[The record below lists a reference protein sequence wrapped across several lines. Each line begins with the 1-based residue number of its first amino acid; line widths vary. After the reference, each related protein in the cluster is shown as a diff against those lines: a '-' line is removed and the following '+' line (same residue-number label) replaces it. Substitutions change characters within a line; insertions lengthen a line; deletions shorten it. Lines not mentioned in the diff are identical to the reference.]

1 MLKFSSI
8 RKISSKKW
16 LLRESKKYIKV
27 ASFYDRLNNFDES
40 DFVYANAMSMMR
52 LAQEQKDEEP
62 DVEYQTEDIDPNPIN
77 PESQGESDFVNRFG
91 LPGYSEEEVLSGY
104 GMGLD
109 PANKYTTPYNSDKYN
124 IFGFYSPKISGQ
136 IESINTFI
144 QALSVGGSN
153 VSISLK
159 SLAEKYKELYEIPD
173 MRRNIESAVDTAL
186 SYYYKNPL
194 YIKLELILGNAYY
207 TFKDNLRNGASG
219 VDATTVKFIKDINDQ
234 KQQRSEAYNNY
245 LNIIKDLMA
254 QYNIPQD
261 QDVISFFYRMYY
273 GNRYNFDS
281 LKNSIRQFNYNEF
294 RFAASITSGSQEQF
308 FKNLKIVQDAG
319 IDFVKKFMEVRGLTH
334 LKEFYFDS
342 ISKFKSSRGDE
353 FEKRS
358 IMNQKLILPFI
369 DKVSNLLLDFDI
381 KQSKSL
387 SRYDLTSI
395 MAAFTPEEFAQK
407 IKDGVIR
414 LEGQYDNGSDL
425 NYVSAMVIKSKINP
439 EDLEYCEANNTTFNL
454 NKEVVVLKLIADKG
468 KEIFPFLHKNW
479 ARFKF
484 FHASEKEPPLFDLN
498 LYFDYVV
505 KYEDQMNNLVGCTEL
520 NKMYSFLG
528 NDILKYK
535 PTEISLMASSRSEL
549 GNFYDGQ
556 FPITP
561 EIIEKYADEADMK
574 FLLSQPSFGYEITI
588 SKEKTENAK
597 KFIEDEFGSSLV
609 DNRKINYLLFCLG
622 KIDFDIYYN
631 IGSFMNKTQTGIPYK
646 FKDRLKSISDRGFF
660 IGDMNECGK
669 NKSFGDIH
677 KDSVASVVDSYD
689 REKFIQDYD
698 KVKSSI
704 ERTPL
709 YQHLKPGTSE
719 YEKIFLTMMLN
730 FRSRNRNPN
739 IMLRLFDDIVD
750 ASIYNLRESENCRS
764 AQLLAGNDLSSF
776 TPKKLAEYSV
786 LSSIVG
792 NVIEN
797 VYFKEYQGFINFLHT
812 KSLYDVEPEKIQE
825 YINQGKIT
833 QEEVYDLFPN
843 YFSLDSV
850 LTQNLDQYNNLKTK
864 FIKYFVDN
872 YFDKSLVSINKEKVD
887 ANVLYQSIID
897 TKISKEEF
905 ESILRKLFNSQ
916 ESYVPIKFP
925 SYLTSSTLMNIKNS
939 TSSFKV
945 IENIKNATAIIQIFN
960 KLAEPMLDLYSKKQ
974 YGKSY
979 TDLSPD
985 KKKDA
990 IHDLANTLPDNINQE
1005 MVGFGQYFINN
1016 YSQSNK
1022 IKLKL
1027 IGNTW
1032 SSYINIFDENN
1043 KIIGEYLVRE
1053 LAGQHNIDDLFKK
1066 IKLSSMAEL
1075 IEDVNPQ
1082 SDDFLLEF
1090 VNHYGAG
1097 SDEKFSTEQQKLIYS
1112 TTEQVY
1118 IEGLSVP
1125 LPDWASFD
1133 KTIQKDRK
1141 NKIRLRFLP
1150 REDTRGIFIGQ
1161 YAECCQHPT
1170 SWAASCAFDGQA
1182 NPNSAFMS
1190 IELNDEWI
1198 GAGYV
1203 WTNSEGGLCIDSI
1216 ETIGNELFHSTT
1228 NKEIFKKLLIDFSNS
1243 LGERV
1248 LTMGRGKVNF
1258 DKFEEDD
1265 DPLQND
1271 NRFVIK
1277 LYEGYLRDFTPGGS
1291 DEMYTDAESQRIV
1304 PKNL

>member
-8 RKISSKKW
+8 KKISSKKW

-27 ASFYDRLNNFDES
+27 ASFYDRNNHFDES
-40 DFVYANAMSMMR
+40 DLIYANAMSMMR
-52 LAQEQKDEEP
+52 LAQEQEDEKEP
-62 DVEYQTEDIDPNPIN
+62 DVEYQTEDIDPNPIDPN
-77 PESQGESDFVNRFG
+77 FEKDTNFVSRFG

-109 PANKYTTPYNSDKYN
+109 PTNKYTTPYNSDKYN
-124 IFGFYSPKISGQ
+124 VFDFYAPKISGS
-136 IESINTFI
+136 IELINEFI

-159 SLAEKYKELYEIPD
+159 SLAEKYKELYENYDI
-173 MRRNIESAVDTAL
+173 RRNIESAVDTAL
-186 SYYYKNPL
+186 AYYYKNPL
-194 YIKLELILGNAYY
+194 YIRLERILGDAYY

-219 VDATTVKFIKDINDQ
+219 IDATTVKFIKDINDQ

-245 LNIIKDLMA
+245 VNIIKDLMA

-261 QDVISFFYRMYY
+261 EDVISFFYRMYY
-273 GNRYNFDS
+273 GNRYNLDS
-281 LKNSIRQFNYNEF
+281 LKNSVRDFKYNEF
-294 RFAASITSGSQEQF
+294 RFAASITSGSQDQF
-308 FKNLKIVQDAG
+308 FKNLKVVQDAG
-319 IDFVKKFMEVRGLTH
+319 IDFVKKFMEIRGLSHIT
-334 LKEFYFDS
+334 ERDFDS
-342 ISKFKSSRGDE
+342 ISKFKSSRGDD
-353 FEKRS
+353 FDKRS
-358 IMNQKLILPFI
+358 VINQKLIFPFI
-369 DKVSNLLLDFDI
+369 DKVSNLLIDLDI
-381 KQSKSL
+381 EQSKSL
-387 SRYDLTSI
+387 TKYDLTSI

-407 IKDGVIR
+407 IRDGVVNLGGR
-414 LEGQYDNGSDL
+414 YGSSNL
-425 NYVSAMVIKSKINP
+425 NYVSAMSIKSKIDP
-439 EDLEYCEANNTTFNL
+439 EDLEYYKANNRTFNL
-454 NKEVVVLKLIADKG
+454 DTEVVVLKLIADKG

-484 FHASEKEPPLFDLN
+484 FHASDKEPPLFDLN
-498 LYFDYVV
+498 LYYDYVV
-505 KYEDQMNNLVGCTEL
+505 KYEDQMNNLVGCSDL

-528 NDILKYK
+528 NDILKYN
-535 PTEISLMASSRSEL
+535 PIEISLMASSRSEL
-549 GNFYDGQ
+549 GNYYDGY

-561 EIIEKYADEADMK
+561 EIINKYADEADMK
-574 FLLSQPSFGYEITI
+574 FIFSSPVYGYEITI
-588 SKEKTENAK
+588 SKQQTEQVK
-597 KFIEDEFGSSLV
+597 QFIEEQFGSPYV

-622 KIDFDIYYN
+622 KIDFDLYYN
-631 IGSFMNKTQTGIPYK
+631 IGNFMSQTQIGIPYK

-660 IGDMNECGK
+660 IGDLIECGK
-669 NKSFGDIH
+669 TKSFGDIH
-677 KDSVASVVDSYD
+677 KDSVASVVGSYD
-689 REKFIQDYD
+689 RDKFIQDYD
-698 KVKSSI
+698 KVKTSI
-704 ERTPL
+704 ERTSL
-709 YQHLKPGTSE
+709 YQHLKPGTPE
-719 YEKIFLTMMLN
+719 YEKIFLTMMFN

-739 IMLRLFDDIVD
+739 TMIKLFDDIID
-750 ASIYNLRESENCRS
+750 ASINNLRESESCRE
-764 AQLLAGNDLSSF
+764 AQLLAGNDLTSF
-776 TPKKLAEYSV
+776 TPNKLVTYKV
-786 LSSIVG
+786 LSGVVG
-792 NVIEN
+792 AVIESI
-797 VYFKEYQGFINFLHT
+797 YFKEYQDFANFLHS
-812 KSLYDVEPEKIQE
+812 KSLYDIQPENIQE
-825 YINQGKIT
+825 YINQGVIS
-833 QEEVYDLFPN
+833 EEEINNLFPN
-843 YFSLDSV
+843 YFSLNSV

-864 FIKYFVDN
+864 FVKYFVDN
-872 YFDKSLVSINKEKVD
+872 YLDKSLVSDKQN
-887 ANVLYQSIID
+887 ANVLYQLILDI
-897 TKISKEEF
+897 KISKDEF
-905 ESILRKLFNSQ
+905 ESILRKLFNTQ

-925 SYLTSSTLMNIKNS
+925 SYLTSNSLMNIRNS
-939 TSSFKV
+939 TASNKI

-979 TDLSPD
+979 ADLTPD

-1016 YSQSNK
+1016 YSQLNK

-1053 LAGQHNIDDLFKK
+1053 LAGQHTIDELFKK

-1075 IEDVNPQ
+1075 IEDVNPKN
-1082 SDDFLLEF
+1082 DDFLLEF

-1097 SDEKFSTEQQKLIYS
+1097 SDEKYSTEQQKLIYS
-1112 TTEQVY
+1112 ATEQVY

-1125 LPDWASFD
+1125 LPDWATFD
-1133 KTIQKDRK
+1133 KTIQKDKR

-1150 REDTRGIFIGQ
+1150 RTDTRGMFIGQ

-1203 WTNSEGGLCIDSI
+1203 WTNEEGGLCIDSV

-1228 NKEIFKKLLIDFSNS
+1228 NKELFKKLLIDFSNS
-1243 LGERV
+1243 LGDRV
-1248 LTMGRGKVNF
+1248 LTMGNGKVNF
-1258 DKFEEDD
+1258 DKFEKDD
-1265 DPLQND
+1265 DPLLNLD
-1271 NRFVIK
+1271 ESVIGK
-1277 LYEGYLRDFTPGGS
+1277 YEEYLEAFTPGRSG
-1291 DEMYTDAESQRIV
+1291 EMYTDAETQRIV

>member
-8 RKISSKKW
+8 QNISSKKW

-27 ASFYDRLNNFDES
+27 ASFYDRNNHFDES
-40 DFVYANAMSMMR
+40 DLIYANAMSMMK
-52 LAQEQKDEEP
+52 LAQEQEDEKEP

-77 PESQGESDFVNRFG
+77 PESKGESDFVSRFG
-91 LPGYSEEEVLSGY
+91 LPGYSEEEVFSGY

-109 PANKYTTPYNSDKYN
+109 PANKYTTPFNSNEYN
-124 IFGFYSPKISGQ
+124 IFGFYSPKISGS
-136 IESINTFI
+136 IELINTFI

-159 SLAEKYKELYEIPD
+159 SLAEKYKELYENPD
-173 MRRNIESAVDTAL
+173 VRRNIESAADTAL
-186 SYYYKNPL
+186 AYYYKNPL
-194 YIKLELILGNAYY
+194 YIRLELILGNSYY
-207 TFKDNLRNGASG
+207 IFKDNLRNGASG
-219 VDATTVKFIKDINDQ
+219 IDATTVKFIKDINDQ

-245 LNIIKDLMA
+245 VNIIKDLLA

-261 QDVISFFYRMYY
+261 EDVISFFYRMYF
-273 GNRYNFDS
+273 GNRYNLDS
-281 LKNSIRQFNYNEF
+281 LKNSIRDFKYNEF
-294 RFAASITSGSQEQF
+294 RFASSITSGSQDQF
-308 FKNLKIVQDAG
+308 YKNLKVVQDAG
-319 IDFVKKFMEVRGLTH
+319 IDFVKKFMELRGLNHIT
-334 LKEFYFDS
+334 ESNFDS
-342 ISKFKSSRGDE
+342 ITKFKSSRGDD
-353 FEKRS
+353 FQKKS
-358 IMNQKLILPFI
+358 IINQKLIFPFI
-369 DKVSNLLLDFDI
+369 DKVSNLLIDLDI
-381 KQSKSL
+381 EQSKSL
-387 SRYDLTSI
+387 TKYDLTSI
-395 MAAFTPEEFAQK
+395 MAAFTPEDFAQK
-407 IKDGVIR
+407 IRDGVVNLGGR
-414 LEGQYDNGSDL
+414 YGGSSL
-425 NYVSAMVIKSKINP
+425 NYVSAMFIKSKIDP
-439 EDLEYCEANNTTFNL
+439 EDLEYCKANNKTFNL
-454 NKEVVVLKLIADKG
+454 DTEVVVLKLIADKG
-468 KEIFPFLHKNW
+468 KEIFPFLHENW

-484 FHASEKEPPLFDLN
+484 FHASDKEPPLFDYN

-505 KYEDQMNNLVGCTEL
+505 KYEDQMNNLVGCSEL

-528 NDILKYK
+528 NDILKYN
-535 PTEISLMASSRSEL
+535 PIEISLMASSRSEW
-549 GNFYDGQ
+549 GDFFDGY

-561 EIIEKYADEADMK
+561 EVIDKYADEADMK
-574 FLLSQPSFGYEITI
+574 FVFSHPSFGYEITI

-597 KFIEDEFGSSLV
+597 KFIEEQFGSRLI
-609 DNRKINYLLFCLG
+609 DNRNINYLLFCLG
-622 KIDFDIYYN
+622 KIDFDLYYN
-631 IGSFMNKTQTGIPYK
+631 IGNFVKKTQIGIPYK
-646 FKDRLKSISDRGFF
+646 FKDRLKSISNRGFF
-660 IGDMNECGK
+660 IGDLIECGK
-669 NKSFGDIH
+669 TKSFGDIH
-677 KDSVASVVDSYD
+677 KDSVASVVGNYD
-689 REKFIQDYD
+689 RDKFIQDYD
-698 KVKSSI
+698 KVKTSI

-709 YQHLKPGTSE
+709 YQHLKPGTPE
-719 YEKIFLTMMLN
+719 YEKIFLTMMFN

-739 IMLRLFDDIVD
+739 SMIKLFDDIID
-750 ASIYNLRESENCRS
+750 ASIYNLRESESCRT
-764 AQLLAGNDLSSF
+764 AQLLAGNDLTSF

-792 NVIEN
+792 TVIESI
-797 VYFKEYQGFINFLHT
+797 YFKEYQDFANFLHS
-812 KSLYDVEPEKIQE
+812 KFLYDIQPENIQE
-825 YINQGKIT
+825 YISQGVIS
-833 QEEVYDLFPN
+833 EEEINNLYPR

-850 LTQNLDQYNNLKTK
+850 LTQNLDHYNDLKTK
-864 FIKYFVDN
+864 FTKYFVDH
-872 YFDKSLVSINKEKVD
+872 YLDKSLVTYKQN
-887 ANVLYQSIID
+887 ANVLYQSILDI
-897 TKISKEEF
+897 KISKEEF
-905 ESILRKLFNSQ
+905 ESILRKLFNTQ

-925 SYLTSSTLMNIKNS
+925 SYLTSNSLMYIKNS
-939 TSSFKV
+939 TASNKI
-945 IENIKNATAIIQIFN
+945 IESIKNATAIIQIFN

-979 TDLSPD
+979 ADLTPD

-1053 LAGQHNIDDLFKK
+1053 LAGQHNIDELFKK

-1075 IEDVNPQ
+1075 IEDVDPKN
-1082 SDDFLLEF
+1082 DDFLLEF
-1090 VNHYGAG
+1090 VNHYGPG
-1097 SDEKFSTEQQKLIYS
+1097 SDDNYSTEEQKLIYS
-1112 TTEQVY
+1112 TTEKVY

-1133 KTIQKDRK
+1133 KTLKKDKR

-1150 REDTRGIFIGQ
+1150 RTDTRGMFIGQ

-1170 SWAASCAFDGQA
+1170 SYAASCAFDGQA

-1216 ETIGNELFHSTT
+1216 ETVGNELFHSTT
-1228 NKEIFKKLLIDFSNS
+1228 NKELFKKLLIDFSNS
-1243 LGERV
+1243 LGDRV
-1248 LTMGRGKVNF
+1248 LTMGHGKVNF
-1258 DKFEEDD
+1258 DTFE
-1265 DPLQND
+1265 ND
-1271 NRFVIK
+1271 NYPLLNSDRFVIK
-1277 LYEGYLRDFTPGGS
+1277 NYENYLTDFTPDNTS
-1291 DEMYTDAESQRIV
+1291 EMYTDAETQRIV

>member
-484 FHASEKEPPLFDLN
+484 FHASDKEPPLFDFN

-505 KYEDQMNNLVGCTEL
+505 KYEDQMFNLAGCSEI

-528 NDILKYK
+528 NDILKYN
-535 PTEISLMASSRSEL
+535 PIEISLMASTRSEW
-549 GNFYDGQ
+549 GNFFDGY

-561 EIIEKYADEADMK
+561 EVIDKYADEADIK
-574 FLLSQPSFGYEITI
+574 FVFSHPSFGYEITI
-588 SKEKTENAK
+588 SKQQTEQVK
-597 KFIEDEFGSSLV
+597 QFIEDQFGSHYV
-609 DNRKINYLLFCLG
+609 DNRNINYLLFCLG
-622 KIDFDIYYN
+622 KIDFDLYYN
-631 IGSFMNKTQTGIPYK
+631 IGNFVKKTQIGIPYK

-660 IGDMNECGK
+660 IGDLIECGK
-669 NKSFGDIH
+669 TKSFGDIH
-677 KDSVASVVDSYD
+677 KDSVASVVGSHD
-689 REKFIQDYD
+689 RDKFIQDYD
-698 KVKSSI
+698 KVKTSI

-709 YQHLKPGTSE
+709 YQHLKPGTPE
-719 YEKIFLTMMLN
+719 YEKIFLSMMFN

-739 IMLRLFDDIVD
+739 SMIKLFDDIID
-750 ASIYNLRESENCRS
+750 ASIYNLRESESCRA
-764 AQLLAGNDLSSF
+764 AQLLAGNDLTSF
-776 TPKKLAEYSV
+776 TPKKLTEYSV
-786 LSSIVG
+786 LSSVVG
-792 NVIEN
+792 AVIEN
-797 VYFKEYQGFINFLHT
+797 IYFKEYQDFANFLHS
-812 KSLYDVEPEKIQE
+812 KSLYDIQPENIQK
-825 YINQGKIT
+825 YISQGLIS
-833 QEEVYDLFPN
+833 EEEINNLFPR
-843 YFSLDSV
+843 YFSLNSV
-850 LTQNLDQYNNLKTK
+850 LTQNLDQYNDLKTK
-864 FIKYFVDN
+864 FVKYFVDN
-872 YFDKSLVSINKEKVD
+872 YFDKSLINIDKEKTNS
-887 ANVLYQSIID
+887 NVLYQSILDI
-897 TKISKEEF
+897 KISKEEF

-925 SYLTSSTLMNIKNS
+925 SYLTSNSLMYIKNS
-939 TSSFKV
+939 TASNKI

-979 TDLSPD
+979 AELTPD
-985 KKKDA
+985 NKKNA
-990 IHDLANTLPDNINQE
+990 IHDLANTLPDNTNQE

-1032 SSYINIFDENN
+1032 SSYVNIFDENN

-1053 LAGQHNIDDLFKK
+1053 LAGQHNIDELFKK

-1075 IEDVNPQ
+1075 IEDVDPKN
-1082 SDDFLLEF
+1082 DDFLLEF
-1090 VNHYGAG
+1090 VNHYGPG
-1097 SDEKFSTEQQKLIYS
+1097 SDDNYSTEEQKLIYS
-1112 TTEQVY
+1112 ATEQVY

-1133 KTIQKDRK
+1133 KTLQKDKR

-1150 REDTRGIFIGQ
+1150 RTDTRGMFIGQ

-1170 SWAASCAFDGQA
+1170 SYAASCAFDGQA

-1216 ETIGNELFHSTT
+1216 ETVGNELFHSTT
-1228 NKEIFKKLLIDFSNS
+1228 NKELFKKLLIDFSNS
-1243 LGERV
+1243 LGDRV

-1258 DKFEEDD
+1258 DTFE
-1265 DPLQND
+1265 ND
-1271 NRFVIK
+1271 NYPLLNSDRFVIK
-1277 LYEGYLRDFTPGGS
+1277 NYENYLTDFTPDNTS
-1291 DEMYTDAESQRIV
+1291 EMYTDAETQRIV